1 MNIQEMMELMDH
13 FDASQSV
20 CLKVTEGNL
29 SITLKKAGAYPASAV
44 PVMTAP
50 SVISSQADQSDALSA
65 PDTAPA
71 DESQSGEEPAGGTT
85 INAPL
90 VGTFY
95 HASSPESEPF
105 IAIGKEIKKGQTI
118 GLIEAMKMMSE
129 VPAPFDCVIEEILV
143 ENGALAAYD
152 EPLVRVREL

>member
-1 MNIQEMMELMDH
+1 MDIQEMMKLMDH

-29 SITLKKAGAYPASAV
+29 SITLKKAGAYPPKTMPAV
-44 PVMTAP
+44 AAP
-50 SVISSQADQSDALSA
+50 LAAVAQPAQTDATSVSME
-65 PDTAPA
+65 APA
-71 DESQSGEEPAGGTT
+71 AEAKAEAPEGVT

-105 IAIGKEIKKGQTI
+105 IAIGQEIKKGQTI

>member
-1 MNIQEMMELMDH
+1 MDIQEMMKLMDH

-29 SITLKKAGAYPASAV
+29 SITLKKAGAYPPKTMPAV
-44 PVMTAP
+44 AQPAQTDAT
-50 SVISSQADQSDALSA
+50 SVSME
-65 PDTAPA
+65 APA
-71 DESQSGEEPAGGTT
+71 AEAKAEAPEGVT

-105 IAIGKEIKKGQTI
+105 IAIGQEIKKGQTI